1 MKYSEIDINRF
12 IEAQQSTFC
21 GYEVALKEIQNGK
34 KTSHWMWYIFPQF
47 REFARSSRAHYWGI
61 IDLAE
66 ADRYLNHP
74 ILGVR
79 LREITRALLVHKNKT
94 ALEILGEI
102 DAKKLRS
109 CMTMFDYLMPND
121 IFGEV
126 LDSFY
131 NGERGGKTLRLIN
144 QQKSIGN

>member
-1 MKYSEIDINRF
+1 MKYSETDINRF
-12 IEAQQSTFC
+12 TEAQQSPFC

-34 KTSHWMWYIFPQF
+34 KLSHWMWYIFPQF
-47 REFARSSRAHYWGI
+47 RDFAHSSRAYYWGI
-61 IDLAE
+61 IDLME
-66 ADRYLNHP
+66 AKRYLSHP

-79 LREITRALLVHKNKT
+79 LREITRTLLDHKNKT
-94 ALEILGEI
+94 ALEIFGEI

-121 IFGEV
+121 VFGEV
-126 LDSFY
+126 LDTFY

-144 QQKSIGN
+144 QQKSTGS